1 MKKHKIAFINF
12 IWMLILVVGIGTI
25 GIFTAV
31 QMGVFAKKPE
41 IEIKAKYDKADAPTI
56 KVATD
61 YDFCPNS
68 YFNSKNELSGLYIEV
83 INEAAN
89 RLGKHPEFVTDDWP
103 GCRAQLESGDVDVL
117 LGLEI
122 FSNMK
127 GTLRTIPI
135 CSDELCVYGKNKVY
149 SAAGLAGKKVALMAR
164 SVITS
169 TFDLQCEYVEYY
181 TNTEILEAVE
191 KGEVDYGICHRA
203 VSEQIIK
210 KNGFH
215 LKEGVAI
222 MKSFPALAVKNSEP
236 KLQKELNAVL
246 KDMAEDG
253 TLYKLK
259 QKWII
264 DFTKEHSLSYVIKHN
279 PVFYIVTVMSMIMLL
294 GITFIFRIND
304 KRREQYIATL
314 LDYQEKLEISKKEA
328 ERANQVKSEF
338 LSHMSH
344 DIRTPMNGIMG
355 MIGMIRKN
363 INNPMKIEEC
373 LDKIGSVSNHL
384 LSLINDVLDMSKLE
398 SGNIELENIPFSLSE
413 ECENICAIIG
423 IQAQEKQVDFL
434 LDDSEVEHYYL
445 IGSPV
450 HFRRILLNLSSNAVK
465 YTPEKG
471 KVRVYIT
478 ELSGEE
484 SINPVSA
491 SIQPDK
497 RRRAFFEIKVQDSG
511 VGMSREFIENSLYKP
526 FTQEN
531 DKVRTKY
538 QGTGLGMA
546 IVYELIK
553 NMGGN
558 IKVDSE
564 PEKGTTFTVVLSFEI
579 SEKSDG
585 ILKKTAE
592 KRDITGMRVLIAEDN
607 LLNREIAVSILEEAG
622 VDVVAV
628 ENGKQAVERFAGSPV
643 GDFDAILMDIMMP
656 VLDGLEAAR
665 EIRRMERRD
674 ATTVPIIAMTANA
687 FVEDK
692 KKSLEAGMNAHMTKP
707 IDGKKLIDLL
717 ARFHE

>member
-31 QMGVFAKKPE
+31 QMGVFAKEPE
-41 IEIKAKYDKADAPTI
+41 VEIKAKYDKADAPTI

-89 RLGKHPEFVTDDWP
+89 RLGKHPEFITDDWP
-103 GCRAQLESGDVDVL
+103 GCRAKLESGDVDVL

-355 MIGMIRKN
+355 MIGIIRKN

-423 IQAQEKQVDFL
+423 IQAQEKQIDFL
-434 LDDSEVEHYYL
+434 LDDSEVEHYHL

-484 SINPVSA
+484 SINSVSV

-564 PEKGTTFTVVLSFEI
+564 PGKGTTFTVVLSFEI

-674 ATTVPIIAMTANA
+674 ATTVSIIAMTANA

>member
-1 MKKHKIAFINF
+1 MKHKIAFINF
-12 IWMLILVVGIGTI
+12 IWILILIVGIGTI
-25 GIFTAV
+25 GIFTVV
-31 QMGVFAKKPE
+31 QMGIFAKEPE
-41 IEIKAKYDKADAPTI
+41 LQIEAKYGKKDAPTL

-68 YFNSKNELSGLYIEV
+68 YFNSHNKLSGLYIEV

-89 RLGKHPEFVTDDWP
+89 RMGVHPEFVTDDWP
-103 GCRAQLESGDVDVL
+103 GCRAKLEKGNVDVL

-222 MKSFPALAVKNSEP
+222 MKSFPALAVKDSEP
-236 KLQKELNAVL
+236 ELQKKLNTVL
-246 KDMAEDG
+246 KEMAEDG

-264 DFTKEHSLSYVIKHN
+264 DFTKERSLSYVIRHN
-279 PVFYIVTVMSMIMLL
+279 QVFYVVTIMSMAMLL
-294 GITFIFRIND
+294 CITFIFRIND
-304 KRREQYIATL
+304 KRKEQYIATL
-314 LDYQEKLEISKKEA
+314 LDYQEKLEVSKKEA
-328 ERANQVKSEF
+328 EQANQVKSEF

-355 MIGMIRKN
+355 MIGIIRKN
-363 INNPMKIEEC
+363 LNNTGKVEEC
-373 LDKIGSVSNHL
+373 LDKIDGVSNHL

-398 SGNIELENIPFSLSE
+398 SGNIELENIPFSLKE
-413 ECENICAIIG
+413 ECENIQAIIG
-423 IQAQEKQVDFL
+423 IQVQEKQIDFS
-434 LDDSEVEHYYL
+434 LDNSKVKHHYL

-450 HFRRILLNLSSNAVK
+450 HLRRILLNLSSNAVK

-471 KVRVYIT
+471 KVRVNIT
-478 ELSGEE
+478 ELPEKQ
-484 SINPVSA
+484 VSDDRDPA
-491 SIQPDK
+491 QADTRK
-497 RRRAFFEIKVQDSG
+497 KALFEIKVQDSG
-511 VGMSREFIENSLYKP
+511 VGMSREFIQNSLYKP

-531 DKVRTKY
+531 DKVRTQY

-553 NMGGN
+553 NMEGD
-558 IKVDSE
+558 IKVESK
-564 PEKGTTFTVVLSFEI
+564 PGKGTTFTVVLPFEI
-579 SEKSDG
+579 GEESAGKSMDEV
-585 ILKKTAE
+585 A
-592 KRDITGMRVLIAEDN
+592 KRDITGMRVLVAEDN
-607 LLNREIAVSILEEAG
+607 QLNREIVTSILEEAG
-622 VDVVAV
+622 AKVREV
-628 ENGKQAVERFAGSPV
+628 ENGKQVVEAFADSPV
-643 GDFDAILMDIMMP
+643 GEFDVILMDIMMP
-656 VLDGLEAAR
+656 VLDGLEASRA
-665 EIRRMERRD
+665 IRRMERRD
-674 ATTVPIIAMTANA
+674 AVTIPIVAMTANA
-687 FVEDK
+687 FAEDK
-692 KKSLEAGMNAHMTKP
+692 KKSAEAGMNAHMTKP
-707 IDGKKLIDLL
+707 IDGKKLIALL
-717 ARFHE
+717 AQYQL